1 MQNIFKGLNSSFT
14 KIGIAA
20 FLPVVAIAGFFA
32 PNIKSVSH
40 ATNSN
45 VVNCGDAP
53 SQPQFNIYPITF
65 ADRAEDC
72 KDYPLIQMKKVNG
85 GRYAANAQEWNQG
98 ITGDNGD
105 ELFVT
110 LYIHNGA
117 SNTID
122 RSLTTA
128 KNVKLAVQVPTT
140 VGTQRKI
147 AAVVS
152 ADNSIDAAASDYI
165 VNTPANSHIEVVPN
179 SGEMFDSQ
187 GNLIQAGFEVGNKES
202 NLGDLQACFDY
213 SIFVRFRVKVV
224 GDYTPPV
231 SKGNIVITKQVRNIT
246 QGTSFSK
253 STNARSGDT
262 VEYQIYVN
270 VNSGNVTN
278 ATYSDTLPSGFNL
291 NTSSVRINGNS
302 VSSSQA
308 TFANLGNMSQGQSA
322 TITFQGTVSGYN
334 NTLTNTACAVGDNV
348 QQSCDTATVYV
359 QTIYNPGT
367 SNVVQSKKA
376 WNDTKN
382 QDAQSVNAT
391 REDYITY
398 TLTVTNTGTANAD
411 NYVIQDDLSG
421 VLPFADMVDN
431 GGASLNGNTL
441 VYSGVTIPVNGSV
454 SKTFKVRVKYNL
466 PANLSYQL
474 VNTYGNTVRINIVGT
489 QVTGPIIAPKTGVDT
504 QTAAGFG
511 GIITLAAAMVIK
523 RKTVFGFILN
533 K

>member
-1 MQNIFKGLNSSFT
+1 MFQTMAKYSG
-14 KIGIAA
+14 KAA
-20 FLPVVAIAGFFA
+20 GFALLPLVAIALLVTPNTFSSAKAETCTNA
-32 PNIKSVSH
+32 PTVPTFNPYPVSMQDG
-40 ATNSN
+40 NSCN
-45 VVNCGDAP
+45 D
-53 SQPQFNIYPITF
+53 F
-65 ADRAEDC
+65 
-72 KDYPLIQMKKVNG
+72 PLIRMKVIG
-85 GRYAANAQEWNQG
+85 GQYPQTIQEAKDG
-98 ITGDNGD
+98 ITAHAGD
-105 ELFVT
+105 T
-110 LYIHNGA
+110 MYATIWIHNGA
-117 SNTID
+117 DPTLPDSQV
-122 RSLTTA
+122 TA
-128 KNVKLAVQVPTT
+128 KNVRLLTQVSEGNGSEQT
-140 VGTQRKI
+140 VKAYVT
-147 AAVVS
+147 
-152 ADNSIDAAASDYI
+152 ADNAPVVMSQTYN
-165 VNTPANSHIEVVPN
+165 VHIGSNDHLEVVPN
-179 SGEMFDSQ
+179 SGERFDHLGQLMES
-187 GNLIQAGFEVGNKES
+187 GFSVGNQEVS
-202 NLGDLQACFDY
+202 LHDQQACFDHAMF
-213 SIFVRFRVKVV
+213 IRFQIKVV
-224 GDYTPPV
+224 GNYTPPV
-231 SKGNIVITKQVRNIT
+231 NKGNIVITKQVRNIT

-348 QQSCDTATVYV
+348 QQSCDNATVYV

-421 VLPFADMVDN
+421 VLLFADMVDN
-431 GGASLNGNTL
+431 GGGSLNGNTL
-441 VYSGVTIPVNGSV
+441 VYNGVTILVNGSV

-504 QTAAGFG
+504 HTAAGFG

-523 RKTVFGFILN
+523 RKTVLGFILN